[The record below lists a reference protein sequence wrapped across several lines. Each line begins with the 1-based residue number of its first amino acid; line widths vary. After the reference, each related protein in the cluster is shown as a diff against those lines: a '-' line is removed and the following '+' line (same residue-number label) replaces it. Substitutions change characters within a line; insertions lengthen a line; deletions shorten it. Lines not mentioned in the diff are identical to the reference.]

1 MIRYHD
7 RFAPEGT
14 NANFIKI
21 AGPDSL
27 EIRTYERGVEDETL
41 ACGTGSIA
49 AAVVACARNLASSPT
64 EVKTRS
70 GEILTITLEKNGEA
84 IENVWMEGNTSIVY
98 EGTLHEEAL

>member
-1 MIRYHD
+1 
-7 RFAPEGT
+7 
-14 NANFIKI
+14 
-21 AGPDSL
+21 
-27 EIRTYERGVEDETL
+27 
-41 ACGTGSIA
+41 
-49 AAVVACARNLASSPT
+49 VACARNLASSPT